1 MIYRILYNKQEIYGP
16 NLNMAVLNPT
26 LELEL
31 NAAGRLEFTLPV
43 TRSETTDD
51 DGNPIWPD
59 SVWNNIQ
66 VFNGE
71 IEVWDL
77 NDAIPLFQ
85 GVFASFYTFFQDLH
99 KNARM
104 ITCNQ

>member
-43 TRSETTDD
+43 TRSETADD

-71 IEVWDL
+71 IEVWEEEDC
-77 NDAIPLFQ
+77 IFFGRPSQ
-85 GVFASFYTFFQDLH
+85 ITFF
-99 KNARM
+99 
-104 ITCNQ
+104 